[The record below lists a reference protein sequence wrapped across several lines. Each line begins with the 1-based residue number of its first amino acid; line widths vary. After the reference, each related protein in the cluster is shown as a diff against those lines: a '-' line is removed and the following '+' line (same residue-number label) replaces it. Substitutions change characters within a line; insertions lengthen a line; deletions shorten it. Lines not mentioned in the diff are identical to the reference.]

1 MSHWSK
7 AILKAGVPVIWD
19 YFSWMIRYSGKNK
32 DKYPMIKRYNA
43 LKKLARRVSKAF
55 DVEFHVEGQQAL
67 PEEPFCLFP
76 NHYSSFDPVLLI
88 SVLDKPT
95 TFVAKK
101 ELSKVAFLGK
111 CTRAIDGLFID
122 RKNLKQSLIVM
133 KNVEESLKTKD
144 LNWIIFPEGTRN
156 KDFMANINQF
166 HHGSFRPAYKT
177 GVPIVPVAIYGTDR
191 VLKKR
196 PYYKKYHVFIKF
208 LPALTAETYKDMTTE
223 QIALYAHDLIQKT
236 ISYDLVY
243 KFHDAMKEDRKYQFN
258 KLSYK

>member
-55 DVEFHVEGQQAL
+55 DVEFHIEGQQTL
-67 PEEPFCLFP
+67 PKGPFCLFP

-88 SVLDKPT
+88 DVLDTPT

-111 CTRAIDGLFID
+111 CTRAIDGLFMD

-166 HHGSFRPAYKT
+166 HHGSFRPAVKA
-177 GVPIVPVAIYGTDR
+177 GVPIVPVAIYGTDK
-191 VLKKR
+191 VLKKK
-196 PYYKKYHVFIKF
+196 PKYKKYHVFIKF
-208 LPALTAETYKDMTTE
+208 LNPILPDDYKDMSTE
-223 QIALYAHDLIQKT
+223 DIAKYSHDLIQKT
-236 ISYDLVY
+236 ISYDLGY
-243 KFHDAMKEDRKYQFN
+243 KYFASMKADKKYHFN
-258 KLSYK
+258 KLSY